1 MAQGL
6 AWTREHNARAAAVFQ
21 RPVPA
26 HRGRATAAGRV
37 TTPATAADR
46 ATTPVGRA
54 TTPAGRATSPATAV
68 GRVTARG

>member
-26 HRGRATAAGRV
+26 HRGRVTAAGRVTSPATAAGRV
-37 TTPATAADR
+37 TARD
-46 ATTPVGRA
+46 
-54 TTPAGRATSPATAV
+54 
-68 GRVTARG
+68 RVTARG